1 MKDAPAAEHRL
12 QREKVSE
19 PSGQNRANG
28 GGFPLE
34 IFMVL
39 HTYQSFSSQRV
50 AALARQTGSI
60 HMESNMEDVPSDAAS
75 SKGDRR
81 TVHERVY

>member
-12 QREKVSE
+12 QREQVSE
-19 PSGQNRANG
+19 ASGQNRANR

-39 HTYQSFSSQRV
+39 PTYQTVSSQRV
-50 AALARQTGSI
+50 ANLARQAESI
-60 HMESNMEDVPSDAAS
+60 HMEPNMEDAPADAAS

-81 TVHERVY
+81 TVRERVY